1 MSNIRAA
8 IVVLGFSLALTLGA
22 CTTKPIFNVT
32 DSPISTGKV
41 LQASQVRQAIV
52 TAGATLGWKIVELKP
67 GLLQGTLNLR
77 DHTAVVE
84 IPYTTMTYSILFKS
98 GINLNDR
105 DGQIHKNYNGWVQN
119 LDRGIIA
126 ELTRQ

>member
-32 DSPISTGKV
+32 DSQISTGKV

-77 DHTAVVE
+77 EHTAVVE